1 MSASRSGGLPNVK
14 YKSFASHPGA
24 KKFPLPHFL
33 LLHCNVCQQ
42 KTLEK
47 MSLERDRDSTLYT
60 YDPGAPVRT
69 ALPTNRPTARRPSA
83 PPPYTGPPLSD
94 FPAVPPLPPH
104 LFSRAGI
111 STPNRTLNRPEVP
124 SRHVPS
130 SQRPRTAGAPE
141 QYSANVGHSELL
153 SRGAGTPTL
162 RPPLSLATPQSSSLR
177 TSPRTLQPRDIP
189 PLQHRPGTPSAQITK
204 SRSFF
209 RPFSA
214 LKVSKA
220 TRDATP
226 RIAKQGGSRSHE
238 EAKYE
243 AELAILRNEEE
254 EAATRERED
263 EMRFYTEAQAGAR
276 ETVKACIQTLLSRGH
291 TSEESRLSVFSTCS
305 QVCKKVGLDLSAVLQ
320 EPIIE
325 GQTAI
330 YWAILNRPATSPE
343 VDVKTSDALI
353 IALLNVCGLL
363 KETTIVSVRLACMLI
378 SNNALLQHLF
388 WTFPGLSPLSTK
400 DRMLLGATGGGD
412 IVDVGETQDGTG
424 DFITSIQIRRFRMR
438 VNVSNVV
445 KVEFVT
451 FGRPIHRPLR
461 S

>member
-1 MSASRSGGLPNVK
+1 MSASRSGGLPNKK
-14 YKSFASHPGA
+14 YKSFASYCA
-24 KKFPLPHFL
+24 KKSPLLPYFFYCTAK
-33 LLHCNVCQQ
+33 CNK
-42 KTLEK
+42 KTFEN
-47 MSLERDRDSTLYT
+47 MSLERDRESTLYT

-83 PPPYTGPPLSD
+83 PPPYTGPRISD
-94 FPAVPPLPPH
+94 FPAVPPLPSH
-104 LFSRAGI
+104 LSSRAG
-111 STPNRTLNRPEVP
+111 TPTPSRTLSRPEVP
-124 SRHVPS
+124 TRHLPS
-130 SQRPRTAGAPE
+130 SQRPRTAGAQE
-141 QYSANVGHSELL
+141 QYSANVGHSEPP

-162 RPPLSLATPQSSSLR
+162 RAPLSLATPLSSSLR
-177 TSPRTLQPRDIP
+177 TSQPLDIP
-189 PLQHRPGTPSAQITK
+189 PFQHRPAPPSAQITK

-209 RPFSA
+209 RPFTA

-220 TRDATP
+220 TRNATP
-226 RIAKQGGSRSHE
+226 RIAKQGASRTTE

-243 AELAILRNEEE
+243 AALARLRTEEE

-263 EMRFYTEAQAGAR
+263 ELRFYTEAQAGAR
-276 ETVKACIQTLLSRGH
+276 ETVKSCIQTLLSRGH
-291 TSEESRLSVFSTCS
+291 TSEETRLSVFSTCS

-325 GQTAI
+325 GQTPI
-330 YWAILNRPATSPE
+330 YWAILNRPVTSSD

-388 WTFPGLSPLSTK
+388 WNFPGLSPLTTK

-412 IVDVGETQDGTG
+412 IVDVEEPQDGTG
-424 DFITSIQIRRFRMR
+424 EFITFIQIRRFRMR
-438 VNVSNVV
+438 MNVSMVV

-451 FGRPIHRPLR
+451 FGRHIYRPLR